1 MFTIR
6 ELLPIGQVAIFYV
19 PVEKLDSVEHGT
31 GGKTPRT
38 MFEEFFM
45 DHYDAYT
52 LEISNTQGFW
62 REHKQSEIFRDE
74 NARYEVSFD
83 GKDRVPS
90 FVEFLSKMCALL
102 GEEAIYLT
110 MGSHSY
116 LVLPKEGFDE
126 VRAQIPPSW
135 FDPAI

>member
-1 MFTIR
+1 MFSMK

-19 PVEKLDSVEHGT
+19 PIQKLDSLEHGFD
-31 GGKTPRT
+31 GKTPRL

-45 DHYDAYT
+45 DHYNAYT
-52 LEISNTQGFW
+52 LETSNTQGFW
-62 REHKQSEIFRDE
+62 REHRQSEIFRDE

-90 FVEFLSKMCALL
+90 FVDFLSKMCALL

-116 LVLPKEGFDE
+116 LVLPKEGFNE
-126 VRAQIPPSW
+126 VRAQIPQCW

>member
-1 MFTIR
+1 MVQIK
-6 ELLPIGQVAIFYV
+6 ELLPIGQVAVFYV
-19 PVEKLDSVEHGT
+19 PVQKLDCPEYGLSGR
-31 GGKTPRT
+31 TPRQ

-45 DHYDAYT
+45 DHYNAYT
-52 LEISNTQGFW
+52 LELSNTQGFW
-62 REHKQSEIFRDE
+62 REHRHTQIFRDE

-90 FVEFLSKMCALL
+90 FVDFLSMMCALM

-110 MGSHSY
+110 MGYQSY
-116 LVLPKEGFDE
+116 LVLPKEGFNE
-126 VRAQIPPSW
+126 VRAQIPSSF